1 MAGRAAQV
9 AITVGIPIL
18 SAIAAT
24 QSVRLTGI
32 HLVLGVDMAVTLA
45 SVVVAWFPLR
55 LVRRA
60 AREFTPGRVASSGA
74 RDPRSALTA
83 R

>member
-1 MAGRAAQV
+1 M
-9 AITVGIPIL
+9 GIPIL

-45 SVVVAWFPLR
+45 SVVVVWLPLR
-55 LVRRA
+55 LCGGPPGSSRPGGWVAPVRA
-60 AREFTPGRVASSGA
+60 TPA
-74 RDPRSALTA
+74 PR
-83 R
+83 